1 MYWRF
6 NMFFMIQN
14 VDINLIRYFDV
25 LEGISKNS
33 QSKRACNYVGG
44 VSVYARKDHVKKDT
58 F

>member
-1 MYWRF
+1 
-6 NMFFMIQN
+6 MFFMIQN